1 MEIIVTGEFGE
12 ENEEENLSVGG
23 EELMVVFLVVLTS
36 LMCGFIFY
44 FKRKTDKFCRNYP
57 KKVITTTKTN
67 NKRQN
72 RKQRYNC
79 V

>member
-12 ENEEENLSVGG
+12 ENEEENLSAGG
-23 EELMVVFLVVLTS
+23 EELLVVFLVVLIS
-36 LMCGFIFY
+36 SVCGFIFY
-44 FKRKTDKFCRNYP
+44 FKRKRINFVGITQKM
-57 KKVITTTKTN
+57 VITTTKTN